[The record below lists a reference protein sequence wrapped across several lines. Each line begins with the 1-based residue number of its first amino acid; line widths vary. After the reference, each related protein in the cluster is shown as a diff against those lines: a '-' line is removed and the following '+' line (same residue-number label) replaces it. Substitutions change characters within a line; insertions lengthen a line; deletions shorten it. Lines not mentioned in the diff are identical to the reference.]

1 MNGRFITFEGGEGSG
16 KSTQIRL
23 LAEEL
28 TKAGMTV
35 LTTRE
40 PGGTPEAEL
49 IRKILVTG
57 NTDFADTTETL
68 LFFAARYEHVSKK
81 IWPAVKAGQVVLSDR
96 FADSTM
102 AYQGYGYGNNPVQQ
116 KLIKNLYNAVVGEF
130 KPNLTFLL
138 DIPVE
143 VGLKRSRRAENTEQR
158 FEGKELA
165 FHERLRQAYLKLA
178 KEEPERFVVIDATQS
193 VDVIHHQISA
203 ALRQR
208 GIFKINSGLQPCSKT
223 NNIR

>member
-1 MNGRFITFEGGEGSG
+1 MTGCFITFEGGEGSG
-16 KSTQIRL
+16 KSTQIKL

-28 TKAGMTV
+28 TKAGKTV

-40 PGGTPEAEL
+40 PGGTPEAEI

-68 LFFAARYEHVSKK
+68 LFFAARYEHVTKK
-81 IWPAVKAGQVVLSDR
+81 ILPAVKAGQVVLSDR

-102 AYQGYGYGNNPVQQ
+102 AYQGYGYGNNPRQQ
-116 KLIKNLYNAVVGEF
+116 KLIETLYKSVVGDF
-130 KPNLTFLL
+130 KPALTILL

-143 VGLKRSRRAENTEQR
+143 IGLKRSRRADNAEQR
-158 FEGKELA
+158 FESKELI

-178 KEEPERFVVIDATQS
+178 QKEPERFVVIDATQP
-193 VDVIHHQISA
+193 VAVIHRQIVRVIEQRDILKKGA
-203 ALRQR
+203 RLR
-208 GIFKINSGLQPCSKT
+208 PCLT
-223 NNIR
+223 RNNDR